1 MLLLAGKQG
10 IGGKARYILAVILKH
25 RLCENVTPY
34 KNFINNIIITIFYFI
49 IKPVRIIFIWIFKI
63 MMISFLIE

>member
-1 MLLLAGKQG
+1 M
-10 IGGKARYILAVILKH
+10 YILAVILKH
-25 RLCENVTPY
+25 KLCENVTPY

-63 MMISFLIE
+63 IFISLKAG